1 MLESQRR
8 HSHCPLPTRIL
19 ADGCSCTL
27 TETIWA
33 RLSTPGSRI
42 PYKARENEG
51 ILDLSF
57 QPLLGSTIFLSL
69 VPTSPTPQKKATL
82 SHFQLP

>member
-57 QPLLGSTIFLSL
+57 QPLLGSHI
-69 VPTSPTPQKKATL
+69 
-82 SHFQLP
+82 H